1 MARETFYYQET
12 DKRFID
18 KIFDGLVKTGIVKT
32 HGYWGVYPDGKPE
45 TPENLTGK
53 VYDFEVPSRIFA
65 QALGKASDAK
75 RSNNKF
81 RFFGRF
87 SERV

>member
-1 MARETFYYQET
+1 MAREAFYYQEEN
-12 DKRFID
+12 KRPID
-18 KIFDGLVKTGIVKT
+18 VIFDGLRKVGIVKT
-32 HGYWGVYPDGKPE
+32 YGYWGVYPDGKPE
-45 TPENLTGK
+45 TPENMTGK
-53 VYDFEVPSRIFA
+53 VYDFEASSRIFA

-75 RSNNKF
+75 GSNNKF

>member
-1 MARETFYYQET
+1 MAREAFYYQES
-12 DKRFID
+12 DKRAID
-18 KIFDGLVKTGIVKT
+18 KIFDGLRKVGIVKT
-32 HGYWGVYPDGKPE
+32 YGYWGVYPDGAPE

-53 VYDFEVPSRIFA
+53 VYDFEAPSRIFA
-65 QALGKASDAK
+65 EALGKASDAK
-75 RSNNKF
+75 GSGNMF